1 MRKKHNSAL
10 THLAQNLRR
19 QMTKEERDLW
29 YNFLKDYPVKFKRQ
43 QVVGNYILDF
53 YCAKANI
60 AIELDG
66 SQHYEKSNIEKDNIR
81 SEFLESLNIKV
92 IRIPNTEI
100 QTNLE
105 GVCLYI
111 DEIVKGTLPPQAVP
125 LP

>member
-10 THLAQNLRR
+10 THLAQNLRG

-29 YNFLKDYPVKFKRQ
+29 YKFLKDYPVKFKRQ
-43 QVVGNYILDF
+43 HIVGNYILDF
-53 YCAKANI
+53 YCPKVKI

-66 SQHYEKSNIEKDNIR
+66 SEHYEKTNIEKDNIR
-81 SEFLESLNIKV
+81 TAFLESLNIKV
-92 IRIPNTEI
+92 FRIPNTEI
-100 QTNLE
+100 HTNLE

-111 DEIVKGTLPPQAVP
+111 DGIVKETLPPQAVP